1 MEAGHVESREH
12 GFAGAGGGHHEVAP
26 ALVERTLGR
35 QGIEHLA
42 LVGVG
47 PQGEP
52 HRRGVGA
59 GSRCGGRI
67 HTPGQGE
74 LVIEAI
80 ALLGGGGIGL
90 EFALLPVGL
99 KGAFKL
105 AQHRG
110 RFQGRQAHVPLQSVE
125 QGGSREVGGADVGG
139 GGREGGREARPM
151 EQPVLDEHRE
161 R

>member
-1 MEAGHVESREH
+1 METGHVEGGEH

-26 ALVERTLGR
+26 ALVERALSREGV
-35 QGIEHLA
+35 EHLA

-52 HRRGVGA
+52 HRCGGGA
-59 GSRCGGRI
+59 GTSRGGRI

-80 ALLGGGGIGL
+80 ALFGGGGIGL

-110 RFQGRQAHVPLQSVE
+110 RFQGRQAHVPLQPVE